1 MSDDL
6 YLQHLQSLEAR
17 RYSLLEAL
25 ARLQQQRDL
34 EENVKQQMQQ
44 EQAIAENQSRLR
56 QLDEDIAQHGLRE
69 ARKYRLK
76 QSYSKAL
83 GILRYVVADTPDHPE
98 VGKAITELEALEQQG
113 SKVSGLITRLSCTQ
127 HAKLRE
133 VRGKVANAL
142 KQVDDSNRYWALVGK
157 VEQMD
162 GQPASR
168 ISCSGGNMNI
178 RCLAIRRPTFLTAK
192 NWRWRHRKLNW
203 PSSWRVGSCWL

>member
-113 SKVSGLITRLSCTQ
+113 SKFQSLRVDHQAILYPTRE
-127 HAKLRE
+127 A
-133 VRGKVANAL
+133 
-142 KQVDDSNRYWALVGK
+142 
-157 VEQMD
+157 
-162 GQPASR
+162 
-168 ISCSGGNMNI
+168 
-178 RCLAIRRPTFLTAK
+178 
-192 NWRWRHRKLNW
+192 
-203 PSSWRVGSCWL
+203 